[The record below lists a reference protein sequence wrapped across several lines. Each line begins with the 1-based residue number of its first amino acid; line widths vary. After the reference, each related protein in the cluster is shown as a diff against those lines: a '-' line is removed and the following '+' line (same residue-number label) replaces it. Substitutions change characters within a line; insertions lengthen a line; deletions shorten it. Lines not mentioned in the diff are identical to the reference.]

1 MSIEVHQDEAG
12 ESVARRRDPR
22 PVWWWGVV
30 AIPPLVAALATVL
43 SPDPHGHWTEHLAT
57 ATLKSTQ
64 LVVLV
69 VLAVVLGRRRWSPS
83 LLLAG
88 AAIAVGVVL
97 QAAGDFQVANSIW
110 RTSGDP
116 GFGAGYDEG
125 HDRSALGDLIVLG
138 GGLAFVVVAA
148 VGRRVSILLAVAAAV
163 LMVIPPPFFWPAVG
177 VMMLMLYWLT
187 IERCPVEREVRSM
200 QASVSPRWWRARP
213 TGVGAQSPSRQ
224 PSPDPLVPQSA
235 ADRASGPG

>member
-1 MSIEVHQDEAG
+1 M
-12 ESVARRRDPR
+12 VA
-22 PVWWWGVV
+22 V
-30 AIPPLVAALATVL
+30 TV
-43 SPDPHGHWTEHLAT
+43 
-57 ATLKSTQ
+57 
-64 LVVLV
+64 
-69 VLAVVLGRRRWSPS
+69 
-83 LLLAG
+83 LAG
-88 AAIAVGVVL
+88 ATIAVGVVL

-224 PSPDPLVPQSA
+224 PSPTPRPPIG
-235 ADRASGPG
+235 RRPGVRPWLM